1 MSKISDLK
9 AWEKN
14 PRKITPA
21 QSRILAK
28 TLQEFGDLSGIVNNV
43 ALQRLVTAHQRVKQI
58 NGSTEIVIEKRYPS
72 PTRTGTVAEGYIEDM
87 GERFR
92 YREVSWPEEARHA
105 QAALAANEAGGE
117 WNFAGLKD
125 VLLELDISNLDME
138 LSGFELSSI
147 ENLLVGIADSVEGRV
162 EQVNRG
168 DENSEWAKDMPEF
181 VEGDDYIKLS
191 YIFASEDSRAK
202 FVAENDVTVDKK
214 LKTTWIV
221 YVK

>member
-1 MSKISDLK
+1 MPKISDLK

-43 ALQRLVTAHQRVKQI
+43 ALKRLVTAHQRVKQI

-92 YREVSWPEEARHA
+92 YREVSWTDEARHT

-117 WNFAGLKD
+117 WDFIGLKD

-147 ENLLVGIADSVEGRV
+147 ENLLNDSEHGEVKPVQGEDEVSFNPRLEVVLKSEADQKILYSELLGRGY
-162 EQVNRG
+162 EIR
-168 DENSEWAKDMPEF
+168 
-181 VEGDDYIKLS
+181 ILS
-191 YIFASEDSRAK
+191 
-202 FVAENDVTVDKK
+202 
-214 LKTTWIV
+214 
-221 YVK
+221 